1 MPVWIVL
8 SFADLLDSE
17 VGGDVIGEGGVGGAR
32 SYDGGGGISMSTI
45 VTSLLDRVEPDED
58 VDVLVS

>member
-17 VGGDVIGEGGVGGAR
+17 VGGDVVGEGGVDGASGTRVASAASIERVGEALR
-32 SYDGGGGISMSTI
+32 SGN
-45 VTSLLDRVEPDED
+45 DE
-58 VDVLVS
+58 VGES

>member
-17 VGGDVIGEGGVGGAR
+17 VGGDVVGEGGAGGAR
-32 SYDGGGGISMSTI
+32 GK
-45 VTSLLDRVEPDED
+45 
-58 VDVLVS
+58 